1 MSFGESL
8 VFGLRGHFGFPPR
21 SHQPPGARRGE
32 VIAESFGSD
41 CCVAD
46 AGRSFPLGMSL
57 ESPNNLGHLFQ
68 FLLRSRCTTM
78 LTHPWLTDRVVSATS
93 PAAHT
98 YEVALAAPMATSSGP
113 WPPGRA
119 EDCGEP
125 FGPMYAR
132 CLTRPHWAVGSVGN
146 GPPASRRVASLKSL
160 PQTRRGWSA
169 EKGDPFAGNADRCPY
184 LTLRH
189 PWVPIYLR
197 DPYQPKGAK
206 GAGNDAQ
213 PVCRSGAPLQRGA
226 GGALARTNYML

>member
-1 MSFGESL
+1 
-8 VFGLRGHFGFPPR
+8 
-21 SHQPPGARRGE
+21 
-32 VIAESFGSD
+32 
-41 CCVAD
+41 
-46 AGRSFPLGMSL
+46 MSL

-213 PVCRSGAPLQRGA
+213 PVCRSGDPPSKGVPGVPSPERITCSEYRPEFTKRAYL
-226 GGALARTNYML
+226 